1 MGGKSTKR
9 ARSLRR
15 NAPFPERLLWA
26 KLRNRQLA
34 GWKFRRQFPVG
45 PYFADFACVEVK
57 LIVELDGDT
66 HGESAQQVRDAMRT
80 RFLEF
85 EGWAVMR
92 IWNVHLVENLDG
104 TLDAIL
110 DNLEHRKRLIEG
122 AG

>member
-66 HGESAQQVRDAMRT
+66 HGESVQQVRDVMRT
-80 RFLEF
+80 RFLES